1 MKNGLFVKLIGI
13 AFLMA
18 LSASGCISTGSMVAD
33 GATALLKEVAS
44 AVSRQSDLVL
54 VRQGVPSY
62 LMLIDGM
69 AQRYPDNPQ
78 LLLAGAQAYSSYA
91 AILDES
97 EQGRAV
103 PLYARARAQALKA
116 LDLHPRLK
124 GFQGQPLGFFQEQ
137 LAQTAREDVPLL
149 FGAGSVWG
157 GWIASSPD
165 GVEAM
170 AELPWVEALMERVL
184 QLDPGYYYGGAHLFR
199 GILLSARP
207 EQFGGNLRKADEHF
221 QEALRWGQGK
231 FLMAEVYYAQYYARQ
246 RLDRD
251 LFERTLKHVLEA
263 PADQDPDLT
272 LLNTLAKQKAQTLLD
287 QVDEFF

>member
-1 MKNGLFVKLIGI
+1 MVI
-13 AFLMA
+13 ASLLVLPVA
-18 LSASGCISTGSMVAD
+18 GCVSTGSMVAD
-33 GATALLKEVAS
+33 GATALLKDVAS

-69 AQRYPDNPQ
+69 SQRYPDNAG

-91 AILDES
+91 SILEES

-103 PLYARARAQALKA
+103 ALSARAKVQALKA
-116 LDLHPRLK
+116 LDLHPKLK
-124 GFQGQPLGFFQEQ
+124 GFQGQPLNFFQEQ
-137 LAQTAREDVPLL
+137 LVQTTGEDVPLL

-157 GWIASSPD
+157 GWIANSPD

-184 QLDPGYYYGGAHLFR
+184 QLEPGYYYGGAHLFK

-207 EQFGGNLRKADEHF
+207 EQFGGNLKKAKEHF
-221 QEALRWGQGK
+221 EEAMRWGKGK

-251 LFERTLKHVLEA
+251 LFEKSLKHVLEA

-272 LLNTLAKQKAQTLLD
+272 LLNTLAKQKAQKLLE
-287 QVDEFF
+287 QADEFF